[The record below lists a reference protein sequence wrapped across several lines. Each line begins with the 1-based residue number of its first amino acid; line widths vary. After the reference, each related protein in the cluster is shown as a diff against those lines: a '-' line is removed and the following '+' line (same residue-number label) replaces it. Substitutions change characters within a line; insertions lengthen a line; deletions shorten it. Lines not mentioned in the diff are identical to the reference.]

1 MTANQFY
8 TIDLVHRDDEAA
20 LAARPQ
26 EPARKLRT
34 IVAKLVAPSLEEA
47 ERLVRERYPE
57 FVVYKHRSRPLGDDE
72 GEIAADPE
80 FAAQPTADHPTGGRR
95 SST

>member
-1 MTANQFY
+1 MTENRFY
-8 TIDLVHRDDEAA
+8 TIELVHRDDEAS

-26 EPARKLRT
+26 EPARTLRT
-34 IVAKLVAPSLEEA
+34 VVAKLVAPSIEEA

-57 FVVYKHRSRPLGDDE
+57 FVVYKHRSRPLDDDE
-72 GEIAADPE
+72 GAIAADPE
-80 FAAQPTADHPTGGRR
+80 FADQPIGDQPTGGRR